1 MPVTPPPA
9 PAPTLGGLTGLA
21 RRIGFPSQF
30 ATGFLAIL
38 NLGAGLGAFVGPGVV
53 TLLLGDDTTAGGYL
67 WVALALAGLYV
78 ISFGLCFA
86 LKLPG
91 NARVLTAPPA
101 IEDSEEAP
109 GQDHRHSLAPVQA
122 LGAAASSLPAGAA

>member
-21 RRIGFPSQF
+21 RRIGFPSQL
-30 ATGFLAIL
+30 ATGFLAVII
-38 NLGAGLGAFVGPGVV
+38 FVI
-53 TLLLGDDTTAGGYL
+53 GDGIEAVWITSYL